1 MELHPKRREALKRV
15 FVRFDFNGDGFL
27 DVKDMQVLGWALSVR
42 QRVPELHEASL
53 QIQRADRDGDGLLSE
68 EEFLRYSVV
77 LGRLPDHDFVLL
89 VRLLEE
95 SHAHALKSGLI
106 AALHMTPVLA
116 AAPAAAGAAA
126 GAP

>member
-1 MELHPKRREALKRV
+1 MRANRRCWATRHAAEALRYTLACRV
-15 FVRFDFNGDGFL
+15 RPL
-27 DVKDMQVLGWALSVR
+27 
-42 QRVPELHEASL
+42 PPC
-53 QIQRADRDGDGLLSE
+53 SE

>member
-1 MELHPKRREALKRV
+1 LPLPPIARALLV
-15 FVRFDFNGDGFL
+15 
-27 DVKDMQVLGWALSVR
+27 
-42 QRVPELHEASL
+42 HC
-53 QIQRADRDGDGLLSE
+53 SE

-77 LGRLPDHDFVLL
+77 LGRLPDHDFVQL

-116 AAPAAAGAAA
+116 AAPAGAAGAAA